1 MSECACI
8 FADKISH
15 SILSD
20 MIAIQCILNCM
31 KCDEI
36 ETHLHPLSMIL
47 GALTDVRFTLRMRVI
62 LLL

>member
-1 MSECACI
+1 MSECAGI

-36 ETHLHPLSMIL
+36 ETHLHPLSMTSYIL
-47 GALTDVRFTLRMRVI
+47 GH
-62 LLL
+62 